1 MRKTILFVMTLLT
14 AVALYAEEGEQNLG
28 FNLGFSDVILRERS
42 SAATT
47 KLDSK
52 SPLYGIKA
60 GIVYQNTMIAGFGV
74 QLGLNYTFGT
84 HLGKPQPVDG
94 NISTL
99 LEKKTDW
106 YYHQLEI
113 PIDWQYQFEIA
124 KETYLIIY
132 TGPTLNVGLS
142 LKRIDLEDKLKGNFY
157 TGELITDRKE
167 YQLYDKNYDADGDG
181 NRDYFRTNVMWGVG
195 AGFRYKRYFLRGGY
209 DFGITNPYRDRY
221 FDISTGN
228 QWRRKGRFDQWSI
241 KLGIYL
247 WQF

>member
-1 MRKTILFVMTLLT
+1 MKKIVIASDSFKGSLTSREVAEAAAGAVRDVFPRCEVVCLPVADGGEGTLDALCDGLGGERVNI
-14 AVALYAEEGEQNLG
+14 AVQGPSGRVVQAE
-28 FNLGFSDVILRERS
+28 
-42 SAATT
+42 
-47 KLDSK
+47 
-52 SPLYGIKA
+52 YGIVKEGNA
-60 GIVYQNTMIAGFGV
+60 PLAIIEMARASGLPLVPPEERNPMNTSSFG
-74 QLGLNYTFGT
+74 
-84 HLGKPQPVDG
+84 
-94 NISTL
+94 
-99 LEKKTDW
+99 
-106 YYHQLEI
+106 
-113 PIDWQYQFEIA
+113 
-124 KETYLIIY
+124 
-132 TGPTLNVGLS
+132 
-142 LKRIDLEDKLKGNFY
+142 

-181 NRDYFRTNVMWGVG
+181 NRDFFRTNVMWGVG